1 MAKYH
6 GQGGRVYLA
15 TTGSGTAVQAVG
27 LSSWSLDQPT
37 DRVEVTAFEDANKTY
52 VQGKKDISGE
62 FSGFW
67 DQTDDSLFD
76 GAEST
81 DGVKLYL
88 YPSKDAPTFYFY
100 GPAWL
105 DSSIECGVDGAVTIS
120 GSFQAAGAWGRK
132 PA

>member
-6 GQGGRVYLA
+6 GQGGRVYLSTSA
-15 TTGSGTAVQAVG
+15 SGTAVQAVG
-27 LSSWSLDQPT
+27 LSSWSLSMATEKVD
-37 DRVEVTAFEDANKTY
+37 VTAFEDPNIVR
-52 VQGKKDISGE
+52 VQGKRDISGA

-67 DQTDDSLFD
+67 DNTDDSLFD

-88 YPSKDAPTFYFY
+88 YPSKDAATFYHY

-105 DSSIECGVDGAVTIS
+105 DASLEVGVDGAVSIS
-120 GSFQAAGAWGRK
+120 GTFVAAGAWGRK

>member
-6 GQGGRVYLA
+6 GQGGRVYLSTSA
-15 TTGSGTAVQAVG
+15 SGTAIAAVG
-27 LSSWSLDQPT
+27 LSSWSLDSPT
-37 DRVEVTAFEDANKTY
+37 DRVEVTSFEDVNKTY

-67 DQTDDSLFD
+67 DNADDALFD
-76 GAEST
+76 GADSA

-88 YPSKDAPTFYFY
+88 YPSKDVPTVYFY

-105 DSSIECGVDGAVTIS
+105 DSSIECGVDGAITIS
-120 GSFQAAGAWGRK
+120 GSFQANGAWGRK
-132 PA
+132 P